1 MLSCTGGSET
11 GRWGPGR
18 ALARQHRWCAYDL
31 TALPLLQW
39 QVVQRLAHMY
49 DELSSYGSASQQYEA
64 LLQQY
69 NVRVACIQGVSMA
82 KLMGE
87 KLGSQ
92 LCFSSFTCGGW
103 LTALGRWTAG
113 LWP

>member
-18 ALARQHRWCAYDL
+18 ALARQHRWCTYDL

-64 LLQQY
+64 LMQQY
-69 NVRVACIQGVSMA
+69 NVRGRCPRRVHRKADEENIG
-82 KLMGE
+82 
-87 KLGSQ
+87 
-92 LCFSSFTCGGW
+92 
-103 LTALGRWTAG
+103 LTAL
-113 LWP
+113 LFFIHLQLL